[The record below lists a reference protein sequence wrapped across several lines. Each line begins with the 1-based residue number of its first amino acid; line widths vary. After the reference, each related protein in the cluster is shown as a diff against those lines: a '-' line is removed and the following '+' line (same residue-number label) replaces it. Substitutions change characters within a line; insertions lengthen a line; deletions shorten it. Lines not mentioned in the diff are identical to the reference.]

1 MRIVCNN
8 ENEKILKMAFAK
20 NMIKAG
26 YTHCRIKAGE
36 IVYYKQRYDIA
47 DNGIKITDLHFVTNQ
62 TQAA

>member
-26 YTHCRIKAGE
+26 FTHCRIKGGE
-36 IVYYKQRYDIA
+36 IIYYKQRREIKDE
-47 DNGIKITDLHFVTNQ
+47 GIKITDLHFVTNQ